1 MVIWKA
7 RTGISWLSVQPAGKK
22 NVISNAMR
30 KTVGVEEST
39 QRKRVIVD
47 AVREAMK
54 CRVEQPAAPEQ
65 ARGDGHC
72 VNSAHRVCGTWG

>member
-1 MVIWKA
+1 
-7 RTGISWLSVQPAGKK
+7 
-22 NVISNAMR
+22 MR

-39 QRKRVIVD
+39 QRKTVIVD

-54 CRVEQPAAPEQ
+54 CRVEQSAAPKQ

-72 VNSAHRVCGTWG
+72 VNSAHRVCRTWG